1 MVAITLFWG
10 LNWPAM
16 KTVLDTLPVW
26 TFRSICLIWGGLGLL
41 IIARLTG
48 RSLYLPPSERGP
60 LAMVALVNVIGWHLF
75 SGYGISLIP
84 AGRAAIIAFTMPLWV
99 ALLSRLF
106 LGETLSWPKII
117 GLALGMTGLG
127 ILIGPDL
134 QGLGA
139 APLGTALML
148 GAALSWAGGTV
159 LIKRHHWTVS
169 TVTLTGWQLL
179 IGALPIVPGSLLI
192 DGLPQ
197 ASWFTTPG
205 ILALAYVLL
214 LPILFCQWGYFQ
226 LVRLF
231 PAGVAAISML
241 AIPVIGVFS
250 SALILG
256 EATGPRELIS
266 LALVCLAL
274 GVVVVWPA
282 LQERQSARSHRS

>member
-26 TFRSICLIWGGLGLL
+26 TFRSLCLIWGGLGLL
-41 IIARLTG
+41 VIARLSG
-48 RSLYLPPSERGP
+48 RSLYLPSGERGP

-99 ALLSRLF
+99 ALLGRLF
-106 LGETLSWPKII
+106 LGEALSRPKII
-117 GLALGMTGLG
+117 GLALGMTGLA

-134 QGLGA
+134 RGLGA
-139 APLGTALML
+139 TPLGTLFML
-148 GAALSWAGGTV
+148 GAALSWAAGTV
-159 LIKRHHWTVS
+159 LIKRHSWTIS
-169 TVTLTGWQLL
+169 TATLTGWQLL
-179 IGALPIVPGSLLI
+179 IGALPIVPGSLMI

-197 ASWFTTPG
+197 ASWFTTPTV
-205 ILALAYVLL
+205 LALCYVLL
-214 LPILFCQWGYFQ
+214 LPILFCQWGYFK

-231 PAGVAAISML
+231 PAGIAAISML

-250 SALILG
+250 SALVLG
-256 EATGPRELIS
+256 ESTGPRELLS

-282 LQERQSARSHRS
+282 LQERAGAGGQSA